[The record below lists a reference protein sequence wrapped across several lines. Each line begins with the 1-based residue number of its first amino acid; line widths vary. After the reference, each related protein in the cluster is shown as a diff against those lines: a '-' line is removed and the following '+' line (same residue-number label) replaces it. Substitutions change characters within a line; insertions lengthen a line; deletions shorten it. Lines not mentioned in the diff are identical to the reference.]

1 MSKTSFYIQIRGKRI
16 PVSEEVYRAFK
27 RPAWVERKRRM
38 VRADRELS
46 FEVFVEDGFDIPADD
61 PPVEKIVTDRLQ
73 LDMLMSA
80 LSSLTADERGLIDA
94 LFFKGKSERTVAAER
109 RVQRN
114 TIVYHKN
121 KVLAKLRR
129 ILENF

>member
-80 LSSLTADERGLIDA
+80 LSSLTADERNLIDA
-94 LFFKGKSERTVAAER
+94 LFFKGKSEREVASESGISQQA
-109 RVQRN
+109 V
-114 TIVYHKN
+114 HK
-121 KVLAKLRR
+121 KKRR
-129 ILENF
+129 ILEKLKHLLVS